1 MARMFGGVVMETK
14 KIKWGNILIF
24 LLIIA
29 AVVAAFYYKNPQ
41 SFTGLFNRENSGE
54 VKTVESEEKAAA
66 TQSDDKTANNTDAF
80 VVGLDSWIGGTP
92 ALIALSREYNRDYD
106 LKLKLEY
113 IGNDRDRILALQ
125 EGRIH
130 VTEMSLPSYVKFLE
144 KYPDAGVIVGIT
156 DFSRGA
162 DGIVARQAV
171 KDLNDMEGRKVSYV
185 KDGTGKFILNKFLR
199 LTGLRY
205 QDILPV
211 ERESM
216 GEVMED
222 LRSGN
227 ADLVVSWSP
236 DMNLAVKS
244 INGEKPDSVRLLITT
259 KEVPNLVPTVLVAA
273 KSAVDNQPDKVEA
286 FLRTWF
292 ASAKYILERPE
303 KAHELLA
310 QSMSHEKDTYGAVA
324 KGDVTDSFANI
335 RLLSLNDNFVYFGKN
350 GQKGLFETI
359 IADTATT
366 WKKYGDIEENILPD
380 KTLDGSF
387 MEKLAEEN
395 DEELLV
401 DTALTEKNGNAGGVS
416 EDQTEF
422 KKQDDVSIE
431 KNTEKVAK
439 VDIPPVY
446 YDSGRSTVTKESIPV
461 LDEVLN
467 VLSQFPGYYLIVD
480 AHTDSVGGDEA
491 NLKLSRERAAEV
503 KKYLLSKGI
512 DENRIVARGWGE
524 TRPVI
529 QQENS
534 ESDRSKNRRTE
545 FILTREAK

>member
-1 MARMFGGVVMETK
+1 
-14 KIKWGNILIF
+14 
-24 LLIIA
+24 
-29 AVVAAFYYKNPQ
+29 
-41 SFTGLFNRENSGE
+41 
-54 VKTVESEEKAAA
+54 
-66 TQSDDKTANNTDAF
+66 
-80 VVGLDSWIGGTP
+80 
-92 ALIALSREYNRDYD
+92 
-106 LKLKLEY
+106 
-113 IGNDRDRILALQ
+113 
-125 EGRIH
+125 
-130 VTEMSLPSYVKFLE
+130 
-144 KYPDAGVIVGIT
+144 
-156 DFSRGA
+156 
-162 DGIVARQAV
+162 
-171 KDLNDMEGRKVSYV
+171 
-185 KDGTGKFILNKFLR
+185 
-199 LTGLRY
+199 
-205 QDILPV
+205 
-211 ERESM
+211 
-216 GEVMED
+216 
-222 LRSGN
+222 
-227 ADLVVSWSP
+227 
-236 DMNLAVKS
+236 
-244 INGEKPDSVRLLITT
+244 
-259 KEVPNLVPTVLVAA
+259 
-273 KSAVDNQPDKVEA
+273 
-286 FLRTWF
+286 
-292 ASAKYILERPE
+292 
-303 KAHELLA
+303 
-310 QSMSHEKDTYGAVA
+310 MSHEKDTYGAVA